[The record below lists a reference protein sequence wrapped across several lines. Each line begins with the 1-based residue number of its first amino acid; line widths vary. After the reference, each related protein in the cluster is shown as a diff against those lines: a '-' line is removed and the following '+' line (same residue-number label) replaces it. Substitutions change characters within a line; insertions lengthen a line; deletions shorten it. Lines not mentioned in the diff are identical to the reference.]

1 MRRVAN
7 TRKLQN
13 AIKKSSLNV
22 LPLYL
27 SVLTT
32 RLDPCVLLVA
42 IKYMQLSIEM
52 LRESGR
58 THPAANQQKQ
68 LAEILEVDLMDI
80 KGAMQAYI
88 TAGTWYEEESSPA

>member
-1 MRRVAN
+1 M
-7 TRKLQN
+7 T
-13 AIKKSSLNV
+13 
-22 LPLYL
+22 
-27 SVLTT
+27 LTAA
-32 RLDPCVLLVA
+32 LVA

-52 LRESGR
+52 LREAGR
-58 THPAANQQKQ
+58 THPAANQQKA